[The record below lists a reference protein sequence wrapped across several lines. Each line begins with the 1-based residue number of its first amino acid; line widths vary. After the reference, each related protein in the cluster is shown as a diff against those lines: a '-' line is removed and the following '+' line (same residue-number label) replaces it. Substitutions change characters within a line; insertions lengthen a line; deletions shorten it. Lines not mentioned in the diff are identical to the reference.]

1 MTVTD
6 CAYDALS
13 FSPFPGLPL
22 RQGRSPKANV
32 VLLDLTDLNDS
43 RQNPSIKVGED
54 GRITGNGTFI
64 PSFGGGS
71 YVSHFCAGAFVK
83 FQPSEE
89 TDKLSAMVRV
99 SFLSAEQ
106 ACANAENEIPGPAWD
121 FVLVK
126 HNAEDAWGK
135 KSSRITVRFG
145 GVNKDLLTTFWSA
158 IYRTLI
164 RLLGGCRLFNDWMWG
179 MNGERHDLM
188 SI

>member
-22 RQGRSPKANV
+22 RQVRSPKANV

-71 YVSHFCAGAFVK
+71 YVSHFY
-83 FQPSEE
+83 
-89 TDKLSAMVRV
+89 KLSAMVRV

-126 HNAEDAWGK
+126 HNAEDAWGEEI
-135 KSSRITVRFG
+135 SSITVRFG
-145 GVNKDLLTTFWSA
+145 GVNKDLLTTFWSV
-158 IYRTLI
+158 IYRTPI

>member
-22 RQGRSPKANV
+22 RQVRSPKANV

-126 HNAEDAWGK
+126 HNAEDAWGEEIK
-135 KSSRITVRFG
+135 RYNGTVRWREQRFAHNILECHIPHSDTAVG
-145 GVNKDLLTTFWSA
+145 RMPTV
-158 IYRTLI
+158 
-164 RLLGGCRLFNDWMWG
+164 
-179 MNGERHDLM
+179 
-188 SI
+188 